1 MGGPP
6 GEARPEHACSRDSR
20 SFFFRERRPHERQ
33 AAEPPHPRLGHRQ
46 HVHRPLVAQG
56 VFREI
61 QTLFEAARWAPSC
74 FNEQPWRFVY
84 ATEPEKRAKL
94 VSCLVAKNQLWA
106 SQAPL
111 LMFVLARRNFQ
122 KTDKE
127 NRHAPYDAG
136 AAWMALALQA
146 RKLGLYAHAMAGFN
160 LEKAYEVLGASRE
173 EYLVMAAIAVGRKTE
188 DSGLPDDLRAMESPN
203 SRKPHAEVAT
213 NVFPLSHPA

>member
-1 MGGPP
+1 MNAKPP
-6 GEARPEHACSRDSR
+6 NPRIPDWDIDSMFTDR
-20 SFFFRERRPHERQ
+20 WS
-33 AAEPPHPRLGHRQ
+33 PRAFSPD
-46 HVHRPLVAQG
+46 PLSD
-56 VFREI
+56 REI

-122 KTDKE
+122 KTGKE

-188 DSGLPDDLRAMESPN
+188 DSWLPDDLRAMESPN

>member
-1 MGGPP
+1 MNAKPP
-6 GEARPEHACSRDSR
+6 NSRIPDWDIDSMFTDR
-20 SFFFRERRPHERQ
+20 WS
-33 AAEPPHPRLGHRQ
+33 PRAFASD
-46 HVHRPLVAQG
+46 PLSD
-56 VFREI
+56 REI

-74 FNEQPWRFVY
+74 FNEQPWLFVY
-84 ATEPEKRAKL
+84 ATEPEERAKL
-94 VSCLVAKNQLWA
+94 VSCLAAKNQLWA
-106 SQAPL
+106 SKAPL

-122 KTDKE
+122 KTGKE

-160 LEKAYEVLGASRE
+160 PEKAHEVLGASRE
-173 EYLVMAAIAVGRKTE
+173 EYLVMAAVAVGRKTE

-213 NVFPLSHPA
+213 RVFPLPHSV

>member
-1 MGGPP
+1 MNAKPP
-6 GEARPEHACSRDSR
+6 NPRIPDWDIDSMFTDR
-20 SFFFRERRPHERQ
+20 WS
-33 AAEPPHPRLGHRQ
+33 PRAFASD
-46 HVHRPLVAQG
+46 PLSE
-56 VFREI
+56 REI

-84 ATEPEKRAKL
+84 ATEPEERAKL

-106 SQAPL
+106 GRAPL
-111 LMFVLARRNFQ
+111 LMFILARRNFQ
-122 KTDKE
+122 KTGKE

-160 LEKAYEVLGASRE
+160 QEKAYEVLGASRE

-188 DSGLPDDLRAMESPN
+188 DSGLPDDLRAMENPN

-213 NVFPLSHPA
+213 SVFPLPRAS